1 MRCGAHQHRKRAITC
16 SFSMLVAGGEVRRIR
31 ERCGE
36 GSNPPQD
43 GGGMRWCWKTTT
55 DLENKHECL
64 FSMVVVLAVS
74 KRRKK
79 KNGGHTFAPAVF
91 VVSGLLLYPCY
102 SSWAGAYRVGEVCVV
117 IGGGRGVA
125 MFDFRI

>member
-1 MRCGAHQHRKRAITC
+1 M
-16 SFSMLVAGGEVRRIR
+16 
-31 ERCGE
+31 
-36 GSNPPQD
+36 
-43 GGGMRWCWKTTT
+43 
-55 DLENKHECL
+55 
-64 FSMVVVLAVS
+64 VLAVS

-79 KNGGHTFAPAVF
+79 KNGGRTFAPAVF

>member
-1 MRCGAHQHRKRAITC
+1 
-16 SFSMLVAGGEVRRIR
+16 MLVAGGEVRRIR

-55 DLENKHECL
+55 DLKNKHECS
-64 FSMVVVLAVS
+64 FSTVVVLAVS

-91 VVSGLLLYPCY
+91 VVSSLLLYLCH
-102 SSWAGAYRVGEVCVV
+102 SLWRGAYRAGEVCVV
-117 IGGGRGVA
+117 IGGGRSVA
-125 MFDFRI
+125 TFDL